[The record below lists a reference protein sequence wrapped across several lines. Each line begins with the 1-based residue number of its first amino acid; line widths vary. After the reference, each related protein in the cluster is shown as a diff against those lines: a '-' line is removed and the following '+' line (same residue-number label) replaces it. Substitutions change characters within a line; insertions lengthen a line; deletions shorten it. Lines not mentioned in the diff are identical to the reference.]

1 MIKIGENVEPI
12 KKLQTEL
19 HENKR
24 QVAELNKRIAKI
36 KKSIR
41 KLEKP
46 KLPIKVFLAIEN
58 HHVPTSNYYSSQET
72 HWINVYY
79 FPDTDSV
86 HAIRDYSWGKKQLY
100 PNEIDLSKFYS
111 SRHDTIDTEL
121 PYGECFMHDK
131 KYQPIIDSAIT
142 DIKYRIE
149 RSLQKNNSIDDWDL
163 IGKLLIASYYSS

>member
-19 HENKR
+19 HKNER
-24 QVAELNKRIAKI
+24 QVAELNERIAKI
-36 KKSIR
+36 EDSIR

-58 HHVPTSNYYSSQET
+58 HHVPSSNLYSSEDA
-72 HWINVYY
+72 HWINIYY
-79 FPDTDSV
+79 FPDTDSI

-100 PNEIDLSKFYS
+100 HNEIDLSKFYS
-111 SRHDTIDTEL
+111 SRHDTLDTEL
-121 PYGECFMHDK
+121 PYGECFMRDK

-142 DIKYRIE
+142 DIKCRIE
-149 RSLQKNNSIDDWDL
+149 RFLQKNNSIDDWDL
-163 IGKLLIASYYSS
+163 IGKLLIASYYNL